1 MFYYRQG
8 DGKTYKVG
16 FTLPR
21 KNGKR
26 RHFATIKAVSDDE
39 AAEKFKELLYN
50 PEVYTE
56 PGKYE
61 LCTGDWKVIKT
72 EELF

>member
-1 MFYYRQG
+1 MLYQRG
-8 DGKTYKVG
+8 SDGSIYKVG
-16 FTLPR
+16 YTRPR

-26 RHFATIKAVSDDE
+26 RHFATLQAASQKE
-39 AAEKFKELLYN
+39 AEELFKELLYD
-50 PEVYTE
+50 PDVWTD